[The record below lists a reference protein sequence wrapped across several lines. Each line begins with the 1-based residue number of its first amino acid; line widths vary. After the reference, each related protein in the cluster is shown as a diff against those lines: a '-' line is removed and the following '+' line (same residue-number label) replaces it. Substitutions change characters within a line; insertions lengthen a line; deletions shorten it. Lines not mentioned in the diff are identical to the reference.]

1 MDSFKRFSTFFLL
14 AIILFG
20 TIMEPL
26 SVFAENP
33 TNANGHNS
41 NSMNNSPGSNPSSP
55 SSNNNNVTYVTREQY
70 NKMVEE
76 AKREGRSIPPLL
88 DDTEPK
94 SMPDPGKK
102 GDYYPIPM
110 DKTGR
115 LYGNPKDLMAKTDF
129 IMNIMKVE
137 KVIPGRMFLNRVP
150 YSRLTTEGQYK
161 TILTEPVET
170 SPYQE
175 YMGTMGIDTGQTDVI
190 ISHQIFGMIDYMS
203 NSNVPELYLVAA
215 YQKGLFDLTELNTT
229 YGENPDG
236 KELKE
241 YLGKFYSPEKDKAT
255 DITPR
260 WKYMNLPIQRGFKRV
275 KVSDKIIEYDNA
287 AAGQYPQQYFKKWR
301 EVVSEVSNWE
311 PPTSFMKGS
320 KFWGNSY
327 IYANRDTNNK
337 LKFTLADNMSEEE
350 MQKFDSLFN
359 QTSISIV
366 KRKSILFD
374 KEGYQYFN
382 DETMTVMDAYKMVY
396 KMLLSMEGEKELSDA
411 EVDYINS
418 AYQMNM
424 SNFLP
429 DEIKACKY
437 LIAKGIIDGEDLNLY
452 QAANIPLTNA
462 VAIDLMYKMK
472 NKAERLQITPQ
483 LSDVEHAMVKK
494 GYSQVNI
501 GIKNGGSNLVPVHL
515 SDPVVDDKGQNEPA
529 EGYDTVKSADNNY
542 AYEYIFIRIPKVKD
556 EKGNE
561 KHMNYH
567 LRVNDEF
574 RTPLKGFEFKEGDT
588 PIQDAN
594 GYTWRLYTVHKDT
607 ASDLVFTGVTDD
619 LSDTFQIP
627 GINGGGFYWAPD
639 DKVNERFSKWDI
651 KEFTSNASI
660 RAFLTES
667 PTSNGKN
674 DKLYNQIK
682 KLLEFRT
689 RQSAEELSPKMTRD
703 MLSKPTASIKK
714 VENKI
719 YMSGD
724 NKVDIKTQLAKSGLT
739 KISEDEFKKLGMKS
753 IDNLL
758 EAVSLGN
765 AGIET
770 ANDLHNSTSVF
781 DENGNINK
789 ELYQRK
795 TYGAKDPKKDRSEI
809 IYGPVTKDQLQTLKY
824 GGQNLVG
831 FADGQ
836 FRVDINNPVIKANN
850 EQNKYNVRP
859 VQVNGETRYEI
870 AFKPETADYKVEM
883 AKFTRHL
890 SSGQEDGGKKFSG
903 FAKLE
908 DNNGNPLIM
917 ISKAQLAEF
926 KVEALSDKLLL
937 NTETGQRAFIDTDD
951 HMTLIGNNITHYS
964 DDEMM
969 VNAFGAE
976 GGSKDKG
983 VDQEERNNK
992 IFYNLDIVL
1001 ELLNSTKIV
1010 QQVAGK
1016 NIYHAKE
1023 EGEFKALQVYN
1034 REDDDGMPNANLSI
1048 ATTYIYNTKDNRT
1061 YINLSSLTG
1070 MTSNFIYY
1078 KNRKHDVNSVDAL
1091 IVYHPRDEYVQYSGK
1106 TDNTLSA
1113 QMITGSDSDKDLKI
1127 KDAGE
1132 DIADTDK
1139 SYLNV
1144 TPEMVKNKAEAEK
1157 VKAAILSKLLLGST
1171 DKPGDTIGE
1180 NYTYDIYLFEK
1191 QKSQDG
1197 GKDITANFLAAVF
1210 GKEDK
1215 KLFDGFERITDKIDP
1230 ADKSKA
1236 DAKNKY
1242 KDIRLGVVK
1251 AALTEAS
1258 GEAPKVTVLSNKNQ
1272 MSDYE
1277 NNFLIQESTGNLYFY
1292 MGNKTGENISR
1303 QATAYQKIFGQ
1314 NMYFDNNN
1322 ERLLFRMRHYYQ
1334 NTPKNWIPLERY
1346 GEGSGSFGSMSLPSG
1361 YTYRNFET
1369 PKKDGGPQLD
1379 RKAWKY
1385 DFKLPY
1391 ADLSTTYNSN
1401 SNVAIL
1407 GNDSGKKNN
1416 VGLFT
1421 KLELPYKELKLD
1433 TKSNTTISNKGID
1446 LIEVKKFHKPMEDID
1461 AENLSNYSER
1471 AKQHKTKPTPK
1482 PAELTVDITPSADKN
1497 AFTKRLFDLM
1507 LYDFDQALNKN
1518 RDPEFANQEAKDE
1531 YRTFD
1536 VVQTYKDVGVGPLNN
1551 QPEFMRDLMQG
1562 TWDSILDINDTYVLS
1577 RNLEDVGIKG
1587 VPDGEEFIVIT
1598 SGQPTSLKQYPRM
1611 IRKNKKGSIMALKLT
1626 AGNPRN
1632 QALDILTSSKSD
1644 LDKRITE
1651 IQTVKDLVKFSEDGK
1666 IKVFYKPSLAIPHG
1680 TNVVDEGARIR
1691 TLPHPIPREEIPYAA
1706 DIINS
1711 LLFRITLNN
1720 ETKYDNKTFL
1730 YQIEEGSVVDFG
1742 NGDYFVKSTPKQKEN
1757 KRLKWVNM
1765 ISATSNK
1772 QFNIKGYEAE
1782 DFIVMSRF
1790 LSSMGNRI
1798 KIGYNIGKHSVPLKS
1813 ILGKG
1818 MYVVP
1823 HADLLTEVSKLGV
1836 DNGNGELTYKAIDA
1850 FSDNPHWVR
1859 YTSGEVDRDAKVK
1872 TYGIR
1877 SAEKLNGNDPSKVT
1891 FKVDKNEDE
1900 SSLNQHILT
1909 MQLYMPPT
1917 IEVEPIKDP
1926 NNKAHYKV
1934 IMYHDVKGFMVDK
1947 DDSYVSYLKSRDTDA
1962 SEVLDEISQLRVANL
1977 DGMKYENFAK
1987 VRYSDSTMNNIK
1999 SFVLGVVPLLL
2010 VFLVIL
2016 INCAWVILQSSML
2029 REKFTDMS
2037 KRLGWGIGERLE
2049 NGWLSPAT
2057 LPSYSR
2063 VVVISVM
2070 LVMFAILIG
2079 SGAIFNVAGKL
2090 FFNIQQLPP
2099 FK

>member
-1 MDSFKRFSTFFLL
+1 MSKFRRLSSLFLL
-14 AIILFG
+14 AIIIFG
-20 TIMEPL
+20 TLMEPML
-26 SVFAENP
+26 VFADEPQGPRSTQQNP
-33 TNANGHNS
+33 S
-41 NSMNNSPGSNPSSP
+41 NNPSSP
-55 SSNNNNVTYVTREQY
+55 SSPTPGPTSDGGYIISTKDLEKLQ
-70 NKMVEE
+70 EE
-76 AKREGRSIPPLL
+76 RRKAGKEPLP
-88 DDTEPK
+88 TAPIEEPK
-94 SMPDPGKK
+94 TQQNPLKK

-115 LYGNPKDLMAKTDF
+115 LYGNPKDLMPKTDF

-137 KVIPGRMFLNRVP
+137 KVIPGRMLLNRVD
-150 YSRLTTEGQYK
+150 YSRLTTEGKYK
-161 TILTEPVET
+161 SIITEPVET

-190 ISHQIFGMIDYMS
+190 ISHAIFGKIDFMS
-203 NSNVPELYLVAA
+203 NSNVPELYLVEA
-215 YQKGLFDLTELNTT
+215 YQKGLYDLTELNTT
-229 YGENPDG
+229 YGTEPDG

-241 YLGKFYSPEKDKAT
+241 YLGKFYSPEKPNAI

-260 WKYMNLPIQRGFKRV
+260 WRYMDLPIQRGFKQV

-287 AAGQYPQQYFKKWR
+287 AAGQYPQQYFKKWK
-301 EVVSEVSNWE
+301 EVVAQEIDWA
-311 PPTSFMKGS
+311 PPQTFMKGS

-327 IYANRDTNNK
+327 IYANRDTNKKNK
-337 LKFTLADNMSEEE
+337 YTLSDNMSEEE

-359 QTSISIV
+359 QTSIDIV
-366 KRKSILFD
+366 KRKSVLFD

-382 DETMTVMDAYKMVY
+382 NETMTVMDAYKMVY

-429 DEIKACKY
+429 DEVKACKY

-452 QAANIPLTNA
+452 QAANIPLTNE

-472 NKAERLQITPQ
+472 NKADRIQITPE

-542 AYEYIFIRIPKVKD
+542 AYDYIFIRIPKVKD
-556 EKGNE
+556 KNGKE

-567 LRVNDEF
+567 LRINDEF
-574 RTPLKGFEFKEGDT
+574 RTPLKGFEFKEGET

-667 PTSNGKN
+667 PSSNGK
-674 DKLYNQIK
+674 DEKLYNQIK

-689 RQSAEELSPKMTRD
+689 RQSAEELSPKMTGD
-703 MLSKPTASIKK
+703 KVLTKTSSIIDKK
-714 VENKI
+714 ENYLAGSETI
-719 YMSGD
+719 
-724 NKVDIKTQLAKSGLT
+724 DIKTQLENSGMT
-739 KISEDEFKKLGMKS
+739 KISEDEFNKLGVKD
-753 IDNLL
+753 INNLL
-758 EAVSLGN
+758 DAVSLGN
-765 AGIET
+765 LGT
-770 ANDLHNSTSVF
+770 QTTDNDSTSVF
-781 DENGNINK
+781 DSNGNINK
-789 ELYQRK
+789 EIYQRK
-795 TYGAKDPKKDRSEI
+795 TYGAKDTKKDRSDI

-836 FRVDINNPVIKANN
+836 FRVDVNNPVIKANN
-850 EQNKYNVRP
+850 EQNKYKIKP
-859 VQVNGETRYEI
+859 VQVGNETKYEI
-870 AFKPETADYKVEM
+870 SFKPETADYKVEM

-917 ISKAQLAEF
+917 ISKSQLAEF
-926 KVEALSDKLLL
+926 NVEALSDKLLL
-937 NTETGQRAFIDTDD
+937 NKTTGQRAFINTDD

-976 GGSKDKG
+976 GGSKDEG
-983 VDQEERNNK
+983 IDQEERDNK
-992 IFYNLDIVL
+992 IFYNLDMVL
-1001 ELLNSTKIV
+1001 ELLNDTKIV

-1016 NIYHAKE
+1016 NIYHSKE
-1023 EGEFKALQVYN
+1023 EGKFKTVQVYN
-1034 REDDDGMPNANLSI
+1034 REDDDGTPNDKLSI
-1048 ATTYIYNTKDNRT
+1048 ATTYIYNTLDDRT

-1078 KNRKHDVNSVDAL
+1078 KNRKNDVNSVDAL
-1091 IVYHPRDEYVQYSGK
+1091 IVYHPRDEYVQYNGK
-1106 TDNTLSA
+1106 TDNTLAA

-1215 KLFDGFERITDKIDP
+1215 KLFDGFERITD
-1230 ADKSKA
+1230 DKTGEKPDTKSN
-1236 DAKNKY
+1236 NKY
-1242 KDIRLGVVK
+1242 KDIRLGVIK

-1258 GEAPKVTVLSNKNQ
+1258 GESPKLTALSDKNL
-1272 MSDYE
+1272 MTDYE

-1292 MGNKTGENISR
+1292 MGNKGGQNVSR

-1314 NMYFDNNN
+1314 NMYFDSNN

-1346 GEGSGSFGSMSLPSG
+1346 GEGSGSFGSMFLPSG
-1361 YTYRNFET
+1361 YTYRNFEA

-1391 ADLSTTYNSN
+1391 ADLSTVYNSN

-1421 KLELPYKELKLD
+1421 KLELPYKELKLNA
-1433 TKSNTTISNKGID
+1433 KSNTTISNKGID
-1446 LIEVKKFHKPMEDID
+1446 LIEVRDLHKPTKDVD
-1461 AENLSNYSER
+1461 AGNLSNYSER
-1471 AKQHKTKPTPK
+1471 AKNHQTKPSAK
-1482 PAELTVDITPSADKN
+1482 PARLTVDITPSADKN

-1518 RDPEFANQEAKDE
+1518 RDPENANSEAKDE

-1577 RNLEDVGIKG
+1577 KNLEDIGIKG
-1587 VPDGEEFIVIT
+1587 VADGEEFIVIAA
-1598 SGQPTSLKQYPRM
+1598 GLPTSLKQYPKM
-1611 IRKNKKGSIMALKLT
+1611 VSKNKKGSIIALKLK
-1626 AGNPRN
+1626 AGNPRTDAIN
-1632 QALDILTSSKSD
+1632 MLTNPDSENKNNI
-1644 LDKRITE
+1644 KE
-1651 IQTVKDLVKFSEDGK
+1651 IKTVKDLVDFSDKGK

-1757 KRLKWVNM
+1757 KKLKWVNM

-1836 DNGNGELTYKAIDA
+1836 DNGNGELTYKSIDA

-1859 YTSGEVDRDAKVK
+1859 DTGGEVDRDAKVK
-1872 TYGIR
+1872 TYGIK
-1877 SAEKLNGNDPSKVT
+1877 AATKMNGNDPNKVT
-1891 FKVDKNEDE
+1891 FKVDKHEDE
-1900 SSLNQHILT
+1900 TSLDQHILT

-1934 IMYHDVKGFMVDK
+1934 IMYHDIKGFMVDK

-1987 VRYSDSTMNNIK
+1987 VRYSDSTVNNIK
-1999 SFVLGVVPLLL
+1999 SFILGVVPLLL
-2010 VFLVIL
+2010 IFLTIL
-2016 INCAWVILQSSML
+2016 INCAWVILQSSTL
-2029 REKFTDMS
+2029 RERFTDFA
-2037 KRLGWGIGERLE
+2037 KRLGWGVGDKLER
-2049 NGWLSPAT
+2049 GWLSPAS
-2057 LPSYSR
+2057 LPSYGR

-2090 FFNIQQLPP
+2090 FFNIQQLSP